1 MAYRFTARA
10 VAAEVDVDGEMQAGV
25 AEYEDKD
32 EEGFFLLFTRPVGE
46 PSPQDVS
53 LGLDT
58 YCVMTPDQ
66 CTAYGCVREVALAGS
81 LLTVTLDPG
90 CLDELELDEAEIEVR
105 LDLSAEVIGDLC
117 DMLTKV
123 LTYGRQDARPRLT
136 GLPVHPS
143 R

>member
-1 MAYRFTARA
+1 MTQRFTARA

-25 AEYEDKD
+25 AEHGD

-46 PSPQDVS
+46 PSAQDVS

-66 CTAYGCVREVALAGS
+66 CTAYGCIREVALTGN

-105 LDLSAEVIGDLC
+105 LDVSAEVIEDLC
-117 DMLTKV
+117 DVLTKV
-123 LTYGRQDARPRLT
+123 LTYGRPDARPRLT
-136 GLPVHPS
+136 GLPGSPA

>member
-1 MAYRFTARA
+1 MTYSFTARA
-10 VAAEVDVDGEMQAGV
+10 VAAEVDVDGEMQAGL
-25 AEYEDKD
+25 AEYEDED

-58 YCVMTPDQ
+58 YGVMTPDQ

-90 CLDELELDEAEIEVR
+90 CLDELELEKAEIEVR
-105 LDLSAEVIGDLC
+105 LDLSAEVIDELC
-117 DMLTKV
+117 DVLTKV
-123 LTYGRQDARPRLT
+123 LTYGRPDARPRLT
-136 GLPVHPS
+136 ALPVHPS